1 MSEPVKTEE
10 LTDTVNVADTAHING
25 AAELHTRVA
34 DLLDDVTVAAPPE
47 KLTVASAL
55 QENHHAASDD
65 SPAAPISTF
74 FAPQPSAPA
83 LTPPGQPDTVNHAA
97 RTVLPG
103 EPLVWSARR
112 SAGAPPMDLPPF
124 LQQSSASER
133 ELATTEKTTPAPASE
148 VIESQPIAQSPTPL
162 TAPVQ
167 TEFTGGAPDD
177 RSTVVANQLLNIRG
191 RSDGVAIE
199 IGRGAWGEVISALK
213 ERLDQSASFFR
224 NSSVALD
231 VGSRPVS
238 ENELQQFAN
247 VLSMHEMRLGV
258 VRTSSERTFQA
269 ALAVGM
275 TVALESPEGATVAAA
290 TTATSNVAGQGTED
304 ASYFVYRGY
313 LRSGH
318 RLRRSESILVIGDI
332 NPGAEVISDGDVLIW
347 GRLRGIVHAGAAG
360 NRRALVAA
368 LDLEPTQMRI
378 ADVTTIGPDPKPGQ
392 PGRFFWR
399 RSQHKRPE
407 IARLVRQEIVIEEWD
422 ASRPGGFVSLRRGAG

>member
-1 MSEPVKTEE
+1 MSEPVKIEE
-10 LTDTVNVADTAHING
+10 PTDTVNVADAAYING

-34 DLLDDVTVAAPPE
+34 DLLDDVTVVAPSEKLPAASLSQGTLHAAP
-47 KLTVASAL
+47 
-55 QENHHAASDD
+55 DD
-65 SPAAPISTF
+65 SPAASTSAF
-74 FAPQPSAPA
+74 VAPQPSAPV
-83 LTPPGQPDTVNHAA
+83 LTPSGQPDTMDHVA

-103 EPLVWSARR
+103 EPLVWSGRR
-112 SAGAPPMDLPPF
+112 SAGASPMDLPPF
-124 LQQSSASER
+124 LQQPSAPEHKP
-133 ELATTEKTTPAPASE
+133 ATTEKGVHTPASE
-148 VIESQPIAQSPTPL
+148 AIGPQPIAQSPALPAAL
-162 TAPVQ
+162 VQ
-167 TEFTGGAPDD
+167 TEQTGETFDG
-177 RSTVVANQLLNIRG
+177 RSTVAATQLLNIRG

-231 VGSRPVS
+231 VGSRPVI
-238 ENELQQFAN
+238 EDELQQFAD
-247 VLSMHEMRLGV
+247 VLSKHEMRLGV

-275 TVALESPEGATVAAA
+275 AVTLESSEGATVAAA
-290 TTATSNVAGQGTED
+290 TTATSNIAGRGTED
-304 ASYFVYRGY
+304 GGYFVYKGY

-332 NPGAEVISDGDVLIW
+332 NPGAEVSSDGDVLVW

-407 IARLVRQEIVIEEWD
+407 IARLVQQEIVIEEWD
-422 ASRPGGFVSLRRGAG
+422 AARPGGFVSLRRGAG

>member
-10 LTDTVNVADTAHING
+10 LTDTAYANG
-25 AAELHTRVA
+25 ADRLYTRVA
-34 DLLDDVTVAAPPE
+34 DLLDDVTVTAPSDT
-47 KLTVASAL
+47 LTATSAP
-55 QENHHAASDD
+55 QEGNHAALAD
-65 SPAAPISTF
+65 SQVQTSSISSF
-74 FAPQPSAPA
+74 FASQPSAAAP
-83 LTPPGQPDTVNHAA
+83 TQPNTMDHAA

-112 SAGAPPMDLPPF
+112 SGGASPSDLPPF
-124 LQQSSASER
+124 LQQPRTPESLPATAEETTSASTSE
-133 ELATTEKTTPAPASE
+133 AT
-148 VIESQPIAQSPTPL
+148 ESRSIAQSPTPPAT
-162 TAPVQ
+162 TAPA
-167 TEFTGGAPDD
+167 APTSSDLD
-177 RSTVVANQLLNIRG
+177 ERGQPATTNQLLNIRG
-191 RSDGVAIE
+191 RSDGVAVE

-231 VGSRPVS
+231 VGSRPVL
-238 ENELQQFAN
+238 EDELQQFAS
-247 VLSMHEMRLGV
+247 VLAAHEMKLGI
-258 VRTSSERTFQA
+258 VRTASERTFQA

-275 TVALESPEGATVAAA
+275 TVTLESPEGATVAAA
-290 TTATSNVAGQGTED
+290 ATATSNVAGRGTEE
-304 ASYFVYRGY
+304 ATYFVYRGY

-318 RLRRSESILVIGDI
+318 RLRRRESILVIGDI
-332 NPGAEVISDGDVLIW
+332 NPGAEVISDGDVLVW

-407 IARLVRQEIVIEEWD
+407 IARLVQQEIVIEEWD

>member
-1 MSEPVKTEE
+1 MSEPVKIEE
-10 LTDTVNVADTAHING
+10 RTDTLDVADAAHING

-34 DLLDDVTVAAPPE
+34 DLLDDVTVVTPSENLTAATLA
-47 KLTVASAL
+47 K
-55 QENHHAASDD
+55 ENLHAALDG
-65 SPAAPISTF
+65 SPAASTSAL

-83 LTPPGQPDTVNHAA
+83 VTPSGQPDTMDRTA

-112 SAGAPPMDLPPF
+112 STGASPMDLPPF
-124 LQQSSASER
+124 LQQPSVSER
-133 ELATTEKTTPAPASE
+133 EPAPTKKETPAPASE
-148 VIESQPIAQSPTPL
+148 AIEPQPTAQSPTPQA
-162 TAPVQ
+162 APVQ
-167 TEFTGGAPDD
+167 TEPTSEAPDE
-177 RSTVVANQLLNIRG
+177 RSAVVANQLLNIRG

-213 ERLDQSASFFR
+213 ERLDQSATFFR

-231 VGSRPVS
+231 VGSRPVI
-238 ENELQQFAN
+238 EDELQQFAN
-247 VLSMHEMRLGV
+247 VLAKHEMRLGV

-275 TVALESPEGATVAAA
+275 TVTLESPEGAAVAAA
-290 TTATSNVAGQGTED
+290 TTATSNVAGRGTED
-304 ASYFVYRGY
+304 GGYFVYRGY

-332 NPGAEVISDGDVLIW
+332 NPGAEVISDGDVLVW

-407 IARLVRQEIVIEEWD
+407 IARLVQQEIVIEEWD